1 MNRLQEKIE
10 WVIKQHKDTNH
21 LYDEYLPY
29 QYHLNMVVYVF
40 EKFKHLVEEIKRE
53 DVKLACYAHDLIE
66 DARISYSDL
75 KKKLGYDVA
84 ELVYSVTNEKGKNRH
99 ERANDKY
106 YQGILQLKY
115 GPFVKLCDRIANVEY
130 SKMTQSRMFDLYKKE
145 NSEFMQKLGYGRVIH
160 YQEMFKYLEGLFE

>member
-1 MNRLQEKIE
+1 MKIMEEKIE

-29 QYHLNMVVYVF
+29 QYHLNMVVCVF
-40 EKFKHLVEEIKRE
+40 EKFKHLVEEIKQE
-53 DVKLACYAHDLIE
+53 DVKLSCYAHDLIE

>member
-1 MNRLQEKIE
+1 MLE
-10 WVIKQHKDTNH
+10 T
-21 LYDEYLPY
+21 
-29 QYHLNMVVYVF
+29 
-40 EKFKHLVEEIKRE
+40 
-53 DVKLACYAHDLIE
+53 
-66 DARISYSDL
+66 
-75 KKKLGYDVA
+75 KLGYDVA